1 MAYPNP
7 LDFARIPTTV
17 LVTLDW
23 RPFHFAVQ
31 PYHYLIRLTHIVSM
45 AVFFGGIVIL
55 DLRLC
60 GLKRATSLRA
70 FSDQVLPWV
79 YLTFAIAVLTGT
91 ALFLYDPVHV
101 GSHAYFGPKLL
112 LILVGMTNADLF
124 GRTGYLASLQSGDGT
139 DQALPLFVRVAG
151 ALSLAVWLG
160 VMVSACLNVEAAPRV
175 LLR

>member
-7 LDFARIPTTV
+7 LDFARIPTTI
-17 LVTLDW
+17 LVALDW
-23 RPFHFAVQ
+23 RPFHFAIQ
-31 PYHYLIRLTHIVSM
+31 PYHYLIRLAHIVSV

-60 GLKRATSLRA
+60 GLRRIASLRA
-70 FSDQVLPWV
+70 FADQILPTVYATFVLA
-79 YLTFAIAVLTGT
+79 TLTGM

-112 LILVGMTNADLF
+112 LILVGMANAHLF
-124 GRTGYLASLQSGDGT
+124 GRTGYLASLGGHGH
-139 DQALPLFVRVAG
+139 DQTLPIFVRLAG
-151 ALSLAVWLG
+151 ALSLAIWIG
-160 VMVSACLNVEAAPRV
+160 VMICASLNVEAAPRV

>member
-1 MAYPNP
+1 MAYPNS

-17 LVTLDW
+17 LVALDW
-23 RPFHFAVQ
+23 RPLHFAFQ
-31 PYHYLIRLTHIVSM
+31 PYHYLIRLVHIVSM

-60 GLKRATSLRA
+60 GLRRIASLRA
-70 FSDQVLPWV
+70 FADQILPWV
-79 YLTFAIAVLTGT
+79 YMTFALAALSGT

-112 LILVGMTNADLF
+112 LILIGTANAYLF
-124 GRTGYLASLQSGDGT
+124 GRTGYLASLQGHSP
-139 DQALPLFVRVAG
+139 DQDLPLFVRLAG
-151 ALSLAVWLG
+151 ALSLAIWIG
-160 VMVSACLNVEAAPRV
+160 VMVCASLNVEAPPRV